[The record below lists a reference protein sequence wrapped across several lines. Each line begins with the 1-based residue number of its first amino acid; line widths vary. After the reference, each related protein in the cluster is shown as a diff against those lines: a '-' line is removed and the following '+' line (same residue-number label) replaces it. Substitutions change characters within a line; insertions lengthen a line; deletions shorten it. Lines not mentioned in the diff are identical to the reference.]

1 MAVVYVMPV
10 NGSFILFSLFI
21 LMSAALCIFLS
32 FIIIRKIGQL
42 HVSAEIRAG
51 SEQVLN
57 DLDQGVVILSQ
68 DSKSV
73 IFANDAAKKLSIN

>member
-1 MAVVYVMPV
+1 MLL
-10 NGSFILFSLFI
+10 I
-21 LMSAALCIFLS
+21 

-57 DLDQGVVILSQ
+57 DLDQGVVILSK
-68 DSKSV
+68 DTKTV
-73 IFANDAAKKLSIN
+73 IFANEAAKKLPINLNESIRKG

>member
-1 MAVVYVMPV
+1 MFALVY
-10 NGSFILFSLFI
+10 G
-21 LMSAALCIFLS
+21 ALCIFAI
-32 FIIIRKIGQL
+32 FIVVRKVGQL

-68 DSKSV
+68 HSKTV
-73 IFANDAAKKLSIN
+73 LFANEAAKKLPINFNESVQKD